1 MGFLEFVGV
10 AVILYYLVYVLL
22 WVFLDTD
29 VELFIKE
36 KTGKP
41 IGKYIIN
48 CFNCNNIYYNM
59 NVFLYTAA
67 LRGQVVWVTGASSGI
82 GKQLAIVLAQH
93 GVRLCLAARREVELE
108 QVKQECL
115 AASSNQLKP
124 DDVLVLKMD
133 LLEFNNH
140 QTYFNKV
147 LAHFGHIDV
156 LVNNAGRSQ
165 RANWQ
170 DVDIQVDRD
179 VFELDV
185 FSVVNLTRIYVNYLL
200 KSCKR
205 GHVAVTS
212 SSAGL
217 IGVPGSCSYV
227 GAKFAIHVRIFT
239 IL

>member
-1 MGFLEFVGV
+1 MGFFEMVGI
-10 AVILYYLVYVLL
+10 AVFLYYLVYLIL
-22 WVFLDTD
+22 WLILDTD

-41 IGKYIIN
+41 ICK
-48 CFNCNNIYYNM
+48 FNIQFSLIYSKIFKS
-59 NVFLYTAA
+59 VRCSAA

-82 GKQLAIVLAQH
+82 GKHLALALAKH

-108 QVKQECL
+108 QVKKECL
-115 AASSNQLKP
+115 SASNNQLNP

-133 LLEFNNH
+133 LLQFNNH

-170 DVDIQVDRD
+170 DIDIQVDREL
-179 VFELDV
+179 FELDV

-200 KSCKR
+200 KSNKR

-212 SSAGL
+212 SVAGL
-217 IGVPGSCSYV
+217 IAVPGSCSYV
-227 GAKFAIHVRIFT
+227 GAKFAIQVSISV
-239 IL
+239 